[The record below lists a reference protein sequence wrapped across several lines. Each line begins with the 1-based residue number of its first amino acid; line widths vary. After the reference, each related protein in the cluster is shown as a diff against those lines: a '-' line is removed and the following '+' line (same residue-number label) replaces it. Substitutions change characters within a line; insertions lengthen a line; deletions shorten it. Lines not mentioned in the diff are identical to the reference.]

1 MILPSPDF
9 TCTPPACIFKAG
21 VRPFRTGTYRLEIEP
36 FGPKYVIHNY
46 GHGGAGITMSWGC
59 AQAVVDL
66 LQTLVPGGT
75 RAQIAVL
82 GAGVMGLTAATLLAP
97 NHDVAIYADRGGFSI
112 STYESNF
119 RYTQRFQDWKC
130 ILEFQ

>member
-82 GAGVMGLTAATLLAP
+82 GAGVMGLTASEEDPSNKLL
-97 NHDVAIYADRGGFSI
+97 DVETQLGWLRQIGFAEVDC
-112 STYESNF
+112 Y
-119 RYTQRFQDWKC
+119 WKWRE
-130 ILEFQ
+130 LALLVGKRV

>member
-1 MILPSPDF
+1 
-9 TCTPPACIFKAG
+9 
-21 VRPFRTGTYRLEIEP
+21 
-36 FGPKYVIHNY
+36 
-46 GHGGAGITMSWGC
+46 MSWGC

-82 GAGVMGLTAATLLAP
+82 GAGVLGLTAATLLAP

-119 RYTQRFQDWKC
+119 RYTQRLQDWKC